1 MDKENRISLRHK
13 KKNEMFSPVTTQRDL
28 EGIMLTE
35 ISQTEKDRYTP
46 YDFTYMW
53 NLRKNKQ
60 AKQNVKRLIDTENK

>member
-1 MDKENRISLRHK
+1 
-13 KKNEMFSPVTTQRDL
+13 MFSPVTTQMDL